1 MCGIVGIISLND
13 NNKKSLYKINDA
25 ISVLSKRGPDNN
37 GIYINKNV
45 ALGHTRLSVID
56 TSDAASQPFTDV
68 SGRYTIVF
76 NGEIYNYKELKKDLI
91 KKGIVFHSQSDTEVL
106 LYLFI
111 SEGSSSVNKL
121 NGAFAFAI
129 YDKVREYLFIA
140 RDRMGIKPLLIY
152 RDKEK
157 FIFSSEMKALLAFDI
172 NKDIDNVSL
181 YNYLQLNYIPTH
193 NTIFKN
199 VKRLKSG
206 HYLEISNNFNT
217 YKETEYY
224 KIPYYENDITSY
236 SYNNTKKEIIRIL
249 DDSVKK
255 RLISD
260 VPLGAF
266 LSGGIDSSIIVAL
279 ASKHTKH
286 LNTFSIGF
294 KDQPLFDETRYAQ
307 LVADKYKINHTRFI
321 LSNDDLFSVLY
332 NVLEYIDEPFADS
345 SALAVY
351 ILSKYTQKHVKVA
364 LSGDGADEM
373 FGGYNKY
380 MAEYK
385 IRNKNTLSK
394 LVKWTSPIWNN
405 LPQSRNSNIEN
416 KIRQLSRFAKGVN
429 LSEKQR
435 YWLWCGLTDEKQA
448 EKLLKLE
455 FDKNEYIKRK
465 NDITKNIKPNSNIN
479 DVLYSDMHLVLQND
493 MLTKVDMMSMANSL
507 EVRVPFLDHELVNYV
522 SSIPSNY
529 KIDKSIRKKILKDAF
544 KDYLPKEIY
553 NRPKQ
558 GFEVP
563 LLKWF
568 RTELKPMII
577 NELLDENFI
586 IEQNIFN
593 LDEINK
599 LKKRLFSN
607 NPKDIHA
614 QIWGLIVF
622 QYWWKKVIYKD

>member
-1 MCGIVGIISLND
+1 MCGITGIVSLND
-13 NNKKSLYKINDA
+13 NGKKSLCKINDA
-25 ISVLSKRGPDNN
+25 VSVLSKRGPDNN

-56 TSDAASQPFTDV
+56 ISDAASQPFTDV

-76 NGEIYNYKELKKDLI
+76 NGEIYNYKELKNDLI
-91 KKGIVFHSQSDTEVL
+91 KKGIVFRSQSDTEVL

-111 SEGSSSVNKL
+111 SEGPSSINKL
-121 NGAFAFAI
+121 NGPFAFAI
-129 YDKVREYLFIA
+129 YDKVKESLFIA
-140 RDRMGIKPLLIY
+140 RDRIGIKPLLIY
-152 RDKEK
+152 KDKEK
-157 FIFSSEMKALLAFDI
+157 FIFSSEMKALLTFNI

-206 HYLEISNNFNT
+206 HYLEIDNNLNT

-224 KIPYYENDITSY
+224 KIPYYENNITSY
-236 SYNNTKKEIIRIL
+236 SYSHTKKEIIRIL

-260 VPLGAF
+260 VPIGAF

-279 ASKHTKH
+279 ASKYTKH

-294 KDQPLFDETRYAQ
+294 KDQHLFDETHYAQ
-307 LVADKYKINHTRFI
+307 LVADKYKTNHTRFI

-385 IRNKNTLSK
+385 IRNKKTLSK
-394 LVKWTSPIWNN
+394 MVKWTSPIWNN

-435 YWLWCGLTDEKQA
+435 YWLWCSFTDEKQA
-448 EKLLKLE
+448 ENLLKLKI
-455 FDKNEYIKRK
+455 DKNEYIKRK

-479 DVLYSDMHLVLQND
+479 DVLYTDMHLVLQND

-529 KIDKSIRKKILKDAF
+529 KIDKNTRKKILKDAF
-544 KDYLPKEIY
+544 KDYMPKDIY

-568 RTELKPMII
+568 RTELKSMII
-577 NELLDENFI
+577 NDLLDEDFI

-607 NPKDIHA
+607 NTKDIHA

-622 QYWWKKVIYKD
+622 QYWWKKVMYKD